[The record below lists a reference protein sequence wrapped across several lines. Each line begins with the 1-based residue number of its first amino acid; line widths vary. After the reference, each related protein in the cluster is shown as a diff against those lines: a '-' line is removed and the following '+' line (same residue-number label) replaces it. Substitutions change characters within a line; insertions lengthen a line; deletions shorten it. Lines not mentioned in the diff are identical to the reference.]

1 MNTARATQISKSL
14 GYGKV
19 FVRSNGEI
27 CMENKSG
34 KVALTLN
41 ADFTVKYSRHNMEE
55 EAIAIKNA
63 MLEPTAKIEV
73 ASFNTPSSPA
83 RRWISGSHDAPGHY
97 VYSTG
102 DYTKDVLSG
111 FFQE

>member
-1 MNTARATQISKSL
+1 MNISLATQTVKTI

-34 KVALTLN
+34 KVVLTLN
-41 ADFTVKYSRHNMEE
+41 ADFSLKFQRHDMTEE
-55 EAIAIKNA
+55 VIAIKNA
-63 MLEPTAKIEV
+63 LQTPTASIPTAE
-73 ASFNTPSSPA
+73 
-83 RRWISGSHDAPGHY
+83 RRWVSGDHTAPGRW
-97 VYSTG
+97 VYGTG